1 MALVGILGHSLA
13 TGYSRVKWHSGAGA
27 LTGHRVLKGQM
38 ALGCGCRGTHSKA
51 LCRRDT
57 RLQGHQIDVDIKAV
71 MVVPYNTLLLY
82 F

>member
-13 TGYSRVKWHSGAGA
+13 TGYSRAKWHSGAGA
-27 LTGHRVLKGQM
+27 LIR
-38 ALGCGCRGTHSKA
+38 KA
-51 LCRRDT
+51 LCRRGT

-71 MVVPYNTLLLY
+71 MVVTYNTLLLY